1 METKWG
7 CLESMWRIFLNHYFL
22 EAHVEIYF
30 HVNLFQFLGFNK
42 IELFYRWRLI
52 LIFIKSIIIRSI
64 SFKTLSGRSYKISNI
79 IYVWTLTSF
88 ANYSQMEICCTKS
101 FPFGLRDS
109 LHVLKV
115 DDGKALFLWLH
126 GAHFFK
132 PLCCSI
138 SISSLRSSS
147 CVNIATWEFEQ
158 W

>member
-7 CLESMWRIFLNHYFL
+7 CLESMWRIFVQYFL

-42 IELFYRWRLI
+42 TAF
-52 LIFIKSIIIRSI
+52 FSIRSI
-64 SFKTLSGRSYKISNI
+64 SFKTPPGRSYKISNI